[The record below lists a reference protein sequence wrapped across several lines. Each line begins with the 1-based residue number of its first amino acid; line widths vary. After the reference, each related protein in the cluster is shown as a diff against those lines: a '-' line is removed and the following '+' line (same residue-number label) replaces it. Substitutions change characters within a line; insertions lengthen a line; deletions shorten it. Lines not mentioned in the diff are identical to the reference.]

1 MLDIGNE
8 VLNLIPK
15 QMNKKE
21 KREDVKSKLLTI
33 KVTKS
38 EKDRFKEL
46 SSKSGEA
53 VAQYILNRTINS
65 KG

>member
-46 SSKSGEA
+46 ASKSGEA

>member
-46 SSKSGEA
+46 ASKNGEA

>member
-1 MLDIGNE
+1 
-8 VLNLIPK
+8 
-15 QMNKKE
+15 MNKTE

-46 SSKSGEA
+46 ASKSGEA